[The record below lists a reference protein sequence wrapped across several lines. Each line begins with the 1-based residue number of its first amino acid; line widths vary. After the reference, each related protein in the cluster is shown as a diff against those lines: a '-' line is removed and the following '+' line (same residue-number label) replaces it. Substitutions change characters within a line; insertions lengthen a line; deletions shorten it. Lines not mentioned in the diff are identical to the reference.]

1 LIPEAR
7 AALLE
12 TIGLMRA
19 GFIAHGCPFYDA
31 LGAALVVDVEQDGPA
46 SRVLAPYAGAP
57 FEDAYVLRL
66 LAGVH
71 RIVLA
76 GDAPGLAA
84 HYPSA
89 GGEATGGDGDAPAA
103 FAMIQEMLREPPP
116 EMLGDWFARPPQ
128 TNEVGRSAALASGL
142 LVVADLLGLP
152 LSVREIGSSAGLNLR
167 LDSYWYE
174 QDGAGWGDPS
184 SAVRFVDQWRG
195 GTPPFGADLEVA
207 DRRGCDR
214 DPIDA
219 TGTAGALT
227 LLSYIWPEP
236 PERFVRAR
244 DAIAAARDVA
254 VTIDRADALGW
265 VPEQLANRPGGTAL
279 VVMHS
284 VMWQYLDAATQR
296 GIRASLGDAGRIA
309 TRNAP
314 VAWVRLEPNEE
325 HYVPAELRVSI
336 WDGSAAEPHEQLLA
350 TSGFH
355 GGELTWVAAAGASG
369 R

>member
-1 LIPEAR
+1 MTPEAR

-19 GFIAHGCPFYDA
+19 GFVAHGCPFYDA
-31 LGAALVVDVEQDGPA
+31 LGAALVVDVEQDGPIA
-46 SRVLAPYAGAP
+46 ALLAPYADEP
-57 FEDAYVLRL
+57 FESAFVLRL
-66 LAGVH
+66 LGGVH
-71 RIVLA
+71 RLVLA
-76 GDAPGLAA
+76 GSAPSIAA
-84 HYPSA
+84 HYPS
-89 GGEATGGDGDAPAA
+89 TGGDGDAEAVFAA
-103 FAMIQEMLREPPP
+103 LISVVASSP
-116 EMLGDWFARPPQ
+116 EVLGDWFARPPQ

-142 LVVADLLGLP
+142 LVVADALGLP

-174 QDGAGWGDPS
+174 QDGTGWGDPS
-184 SAVRFVDQWRG
+184 SAVRFVDQWPG
-195 GTPPFGADLEVA
+195 GTPPFGADLEIA

-219 TGTAGALT
+219 TSADGALT

-244 DAIAAARDVA
+244 DAIAAARDVP
-254 VTIDRADALGW
+254 VTIDRADAIGW
-265 VPEQLANRPGGTAL
+265 VPNQLANRPADTAL

-296 GIRASLGDAGRIA
+296 TIRASLRETGRAA
-309 TRNAP
+309 TPDAP

-336 WDGSAAEPHEQLLA
+336 WDGSAAEPREQLLA

-355 GGELTWVAAAGASG
+355 GGELTWVAEATASD

>member
-1 LIPEAR
+1 
-7 AALLE
+7 
-12 TIGLMRA
+12 MRA

-31 LGAALVVDVEQDGPA
+31 LGAALVVDIEQDGPA
-46 SRVLAPYAGAP
+46 SRVLAPYAEAP
-57 FEDAYVLRL
+57 FEDAYILRL
-66 LAGVH
+66 LAGLH
-71 RIVLA
+71 RMILA
-76 GDAPGLAA
+76 GNAPALAA
-84 HYPSA
+84 HYPST
-89 GGEATGGDGDAPAA
+89 EGDGDAPAA
-103 FAMIQEMLREPPP
+103 FVVIQEMLREPPP
-116 EMLGDWFARPPQ
+116 EVLEMFARPPQ
-128 TNEVGRSAALASGL
+128 TNEVGRSAALTSGL
-142 LVVADLLGLP
+142 LVVADVLGLP

-167 LDSYWYE
+167 LDGYWYE
-174 QDGAGWGDPS
+174 QDGAGWG
-184 SAVRFVDQWRG
+184 SAASPVRFVDQWLG
-195 GTPPFGADLEVA
+195 GTPPFGADLEIA

-219 TGTAGALT
+219 TSTAGALT

-254 VTIDRADALGW
+254 VTIDRADALVW
-265 VPEQLANRPGGTAL
+265 VPEQLANRPGGTVL

-296 GIRASLGDAGRIA
+296 GIRASLREAGRAA
-309 TRNAP
+309 TSEAP

-355 GGELTWVAAAGASG
+355 GGELTWVAEAGASG
-369 R
+369 G

>member
-1 LIPEAR
+1 
-7 AALLE
+7 
-12 TIGLMRA
+12 MRA
-19 GFIAHGCPFYDA
+19 GFVAHGCPFYDA
-31 LGAALVVDVEQDGPA
+31 LGAALVVDIEQDGPA
-46 SRVLAPYAGAP
+46 GRVLAPHAHAP

-66 LAGVH
+66 LAGMH
-71 RIVLA
+71 RMVIA
-76 GDAPGLAA
+76 GDAPALAA
-84 HYPSA
+84 HYPA
-89 GGEATGGDGDAPAA
+89 TGGEATGGEGDAPAA
-103 FAMIQEMLREPPP
+103 FVVIQEMLREPPP
-116 EMLGDWFARPPQ
+116 EVLEMFARPPQ

-142 LVVADLLGLP
+142 LVVADVLGLP

-167 LDSYWYE
+167 LDRYWYE
-174 QDGAGWGDPS
+174 QDGAGWGS
-184 SAVRFVDQWRG
+184 TASAVRFVDQWRG
-195 GTPPFGADLEVA
+195 GTPPFGADLEIA

-219 TGTAGALT
+219 TSTAGALT

-244 DAIAAARDVA
+244 DAIAAARDVP

-265 VPEQLANRPGGTAL
+265 VPEQLANRPSGTAL

-296 GIRASLGDAGRIA
+296 AIRDSLSDAGRAA
-309 TRNAP
+309 TPDAP

-325 HYVPAELRVSI
+325 LYVPAELRVSI
-336 WDGSAAEPHEQLLA
+336 WEGHSREPREQLLA

-355 GGELTWVAAAGASG
+355 GGELTWVAGIA
-369 R
+369 

>member
-1 LIPEAR
+1 
-7 AALLE
+7 
-12 TIGLMRA
+12 MRA
-19 GFIAHGCPFYDA
+19 GFVAHGCEFYDA
-31 LGAALVVDVEQDGPA
+31 LGAGLVIDIEEDGPA
-46 SRVLAPYAGAP
+46 SRVLAPYAEAP
-57 FEDAYVLRL
+57 FEDAYILRL
-66 LAGVH
+66 LAGLH
-71 RIVLA
+71 RMILA
-76 GDAPGLAA
+76 GRAPALVA

-89 GGEATGGDGDAPAA
+89 RGEATGGDGDAPAA
-103 FAMIQEMLREPPP
+103 FMVIQEMLREPPP
-116 EMLGDWFARPPQ
+116 EVLEMFARPPQ

-142 LVVADLLGLP
+142 LAVADALGLP

-174 QDGAGWGDPS
+174 QDGVGWGDPS

-195 GTPPFGADLEVA
+195 GAPPFGADLVIA

-219 TGTAGALT
+219 TSADGALT

-244 DAIAAARDVA
+244 DAIAAARDVP
-254 VTIDRADALGW
+254 VTIDRADAIGW
-265 VPEQLANRPGGTAL
+265 VPEQLANRPAGTAL

-296 GIRASLGDAGRIA
+296 GIRESLRDAGRA
-309 TRNAP
+309 ANPDAP

-336 WDGSAAEPHEQLLA
+336 WDGSAAEPREQLLA

-355 GGELTWVAAAGASG
+355 GGELTWVAAATASD